1 MADTIKWGKGRRDFL
16 TQFARFEIDRALGTR
31 TTVEQKWRDYLVQY
45 RAHPEDGIAHFPFE
59 GAHKETVPVSADN
72 VDPIMARYMSNIHGA
87 ENIWTM
93 RALSEKW
100 ITAAK
105 PLQDFTQWLDV
116 NQLHMWDVNMR
127 AFQDMIKLGTAA
139 YKTGWKF
146 EQRRTWGYD
155 SQLNRVRRIQTINR
169 PIVDHV
175 NVVNLLTPPEA
186 REINPDVQHGALWV
200 AERLRVR
207 PPALRAMAR
216 GQEPFLPNF
225 IPEAV
230 DTVIRFVENS
240 LTEEESQR
248 NVNDRIGDELSGAF
262 FESREIELWEMHVR
276 FDTTGD
282 GIEEDIIIT
291 YHKPTA
297 TILRAIYN
305 WLPGGRPYSVIRYL
319 RGDGFFGIGVCEQT
333 EAWQN
338 IISNVLNYD
347 LDKLLLTNA
356 PMFAAK
362 EGANILPDEPIFP
375 GKIWSLLNPKD
386 DLIPIHMVAPGNF
399 DIMQMMGF
407 LQAQSRARTGLN
419 DLQQANIS
427 ALPSRTPATTVQ
439 SLLAEGNT
447 RFDMS
452 IKDLR
457 QGGLSEVGL
466 RVLQNLQFQTR
477 NFTNNPFAQA
487 YLATA
492 QQVLG
497 QPEGQEAVRAITG
510 QGGPGLPAE
519 PIQNG
524 IGVQLTATSGLSNKE
539 LMKQSNLAL
548 LQLGSQMGE
557 QFINLAALIQQGGL
571 VGEVATKLFSGG
583 TELLLRT
590 LEQFDVRNP
599 EEVVPN
605 IQTLLKAN
613 SQLAGGGN
621 IQPLGGGA
629 EGAPGGAAATSGG
642 LGF

>member
-1 MADTIKWGKGRRDFL
+1 MSDVVKWGKGRRDFL
-16 TQFARFEIDRALGTR
+16 KQFASFEIDRALGAR
-31 TTVEQKWRDYLVQY
+31 TTVEKKWRDYLVQY
-45 RAHPEDGIAHFPFE
+45 RAQQENAVSHFPFE
-59 GAHKETVPVSADN
+59 GSSSVTVPVTADN
-72 VDPIMARYMSNIHGA
+72 VDPIMARYMANIHGA
-87 ENIWTM
+87 ENVWTM

-100 ITAAK
+100 VNAAK

-127 AFQDMIKLGTAA
+127 AFQDMVKLGTAV

-155 SQLNRVRRIQTINR
+155 EQLNRVRRTQMINV
-169 PIVDHV
+169 PFVDHV
-175 NVVNLLTPPEA
+175 NIVNLLVPPEA
-186 REINPDVQHGALWV
+186 REIDPDVQHGALWA
-200 AERLRVR
+200 AERLRIR

-230 DTVIRFVENS
+230 ATVTRFVENS

-248 NVNDRIGDELSGAF
+248 NINDRVGDDLSGAF
-262 FESREIELWEMHVR
+262 FESREIELWEMHLR

-282 GIEEDIIIT
+282 GIEEDIIVT

-319 RGDGFFGIGVCEQT
+319 RGDGFFGIGVGEQT
-333 EAWQN
+333 EVWQEV
-338 IISNVLNYD
+338 ISNVLNYD
-347 LDKLLLTNA
+347 IDKLLLSNA
-356 PMFAAK
+356 PMFAVK

-375 GKIWSLLNPKD
+375 GKIWSLMNPKD
-386 DLIPIHMVAPGNF
+386 DIQALHMIAPGNF

-407 LQAQSRARTGLN
+407 LKGEARARTGLN

-439 SLLAEGNT
+439 SLLQEGNT

-497 QPEGQEAVRAITG
+497 EPEGQEAVRAITG

-539 LMKQSNLAL
+539 LQKQSNLAL

-557 QFINLAALIQQGGL
+557 QFIQLAGLIQQGGL
-571 VGEVATKLFSGG
+571 VGEVAQKLFAGG

-599 EEVVPN
+599 EEIVPN

-613 SQLAGGGN
+613 QQLAGGGN
-621 IQPLGGGA
+621 IQPLGGAAG
-629 EGAPGGAAATSGG
+629 GAPGGAEAASGG
-642 LGF
+642 LRF

>member
-1 MADTIKWGKGRRDFL
+1 MADTVKWGAKRRDHLQQFL
-16 TQFARFEIDRALGTR
+16 RFEIDRALSAR
-31 TTVEQKWRDYLVQY
+31 IDIEKKWRGWLTQY
-45 RAHPEDGIAHFPFE
+45 RAQTEDGIAHFPFE
-59 GAHKETVPVSADN
+59 GASRVTVPVMADN
-72 VDPIMARYMSNIHGA
+72 VDPIWARYMANIHGA
-87 ENIWTM
+87 ENVWTM

-100 ITAAK
+100 ITAVK

-127 AFQDMIKLGTAA
+127 AFQDMIKLGTAV

-155 SQLNRVRRIQTINR
+155 ENLNRTRRIEQINA
-169 PIVDHV
+169 PVVDHV
-175 NVVNLLTPPEA
+175 NIVNFLVPPEA
-186 REINPDVQHGALWV
+186 REIDPDVQHGALWV
-200 AERLRVR
+200 AERLRIR
-207 PPALRAMAR
+207 PPQLKAMAK

-230 DTVIRFVENS
+230 DIVIRSVENS
-240 LTEEESQR
+240 LTDEESLR
-248 NVNDRIGDELSGAF
+248 NRNDYIGDGLSGAF
-262 FESREIELWEMHVR
+262 FESREIELWEAHVR

-282 GIEEDIIIT
+282 GIEDDIIIT
-291 YHKPTA
+291 FHKPTA

-319 RGDGFFGIGVCEQT
+319 RGDGFYGIGVGEQT
-333 EAWQN
+333 ETWQEV
-338 IISNVLNYD
+338 ISNVLNYD
-347 LDKLLLTNA
+347 IDKLLLSNS
-356 PMFAAK
+356 PMFAVK
-362 EGANILPDEPIFP
+362 EGSNILPDEPIFP
-375 GKIWSLLNPKD
+375 GKIWTLLNPKD
-386 DLIPIHMVAPGNF
+386 DIQTFHMTAPGNF
-399 DIMQMMGF
+399 DMMQMMSF
-407 LQAQSRARTGLN
+407 LEEQSRRRTGLN

-439 SLLAEGNT
+439 SLLQEGNT

-492 QQVLG
+492 KQVLG
-497 QPEGQEAVRAITG
+497 EPEGDEAVRAITG
-510 QGGPGLPAE
+510 GFPAE

-548 LQLGSQMGE
+548 LQLGTQMGE
-557 QFINLAALIQQGGL
+557 QFINLGALIQQGGL
-571 VGEVATKLFSGG
+571 VGDVAKKLFAGG
-583 TELLLRT
+583 SELLLRT
-590 LEQFDVRNP
+590 MEQFDVRNP
-599 EEVVPN
+599 EEIVPN
-605 IQTLLKAN
+605 IESLLQAN
-613 SQLAGGGN
+613 QQLAGGGN
-621 IQPLGGGA
+621 IQPLGGTAG
-629 EGAPGGAAATSGG
+629 GAPGGAGAPAGG

>member
-1 MADTIKWGKGRRDFL
+1 MADTVKYGKGRRDFL
-16 TQFARFEIDRALGTR
+16 RQFLRFEIDRALGAR
-31 TTVEQKWRDYLVQY
+31 TSVEKKWRDYLVQY
-45 RAHPEDGIAHFPFE
+45 RAQPEVGIAHFPFE
-59 GAHKETVPVSADN
+59 GASKVTVPVTANN
-72 VDPIMARYMSNIHGA
+72 VDPIWARYMANIHGA
-87 ENIWTM
+87 ENVWTM

-100 ITAAK
+100 VTAAK

-127 AFQDMIKLGTAA
+127 AFQDMIKLGTAV

-155 SQLNRVRRIQTINR
+155 DQLNRVRRTEMINR
-169 PIVDHV
+169 PVVDHV
-175 NVVNLLTPPEA
+175 NIVNLLVPPEA
-186 REINPDVQHGALWV
+186 REVDPDVQHGALWV
-200 AERLRVR
+200 AERLRIR

-225 IPEAV
+225 IPEGV
-230 DTVIRFVENS
+230 EEVMRWVENS

-248 NVNDRIGDELSGAF
+248 NVNDRVGDDLSGAF
-262 FESREIELWEMHVR
+262 FESREIELWETHLR

-282 GIEEDIIIT
+282 GIEEDIIVT
-291 YHKPTA
+291 YHKPTS
-297 TILRAIYN
+297 TILRSVYN

-319 RGDGFFGIGVCEQT
+319 RGDGFYGIGVGEQT
-333 EAWQN
+333 ETWQEV
-338 IISNVLNYD
+338 ISNVLNYD
-347 LDKLLLTNA
+347 IDKLLLSNA

-386 DLIPIHMVAPGNF
+386 DLLPIHMVAPGNF
-399 DIMQMMGF
+399 DMMQMMGF
-407 LQAQSRARTGLN
+407 LQEESRRHTGLN

-439 SLLAEGNT
+439 SLLQEGNT

-477 NFTNNPFAQA
+477 NFTNNPFAKA

-497 QPEGQEAVRAITG
+497 EPEGQEAVRAITG
-510 QGGPGLPAE
+510 GFPAE

-548 LQLGSQMGE
+548 LQIGSQMGE
-557 QFINLAALIQQGGL
+557 QFINLAALVQQGGL
-571 VGEVATKLFSGG
+571 VGEVATKLFAGG
-583 TELLLRT
+583 SELLLRT

-599 EEVVPN
+599 EEIVPN
-605 IQTLLKAN
+605 IQALLSAQ
-613 SQLAGGGN
+613 SQLSGGGN
-621 IQPLGGGA
+621 IQPLGGAAGN
-629 EGAPGGAAATSGG
+629 APGGASASGGG

>member
-1 MADTIKWGKGRRDFL
+1 MADLVRWGPKRRDFFA
-16 TQFARFEIDRALGTR
+16 QFARFEIDRALGAR
-31 TTVEQKWRDYLVQY
+31 TTVEQKWRDWLVQY

-59 GAHKETVPVSADN
+59 GAHRETVPVSADN
-72 VDPIMARYMSNIHGA
+72 VDPIWASYMANIHGA

-100 ITAAK
+100 VNAAK

-116 NQLHMWDVNMR
+116 NQLHMWDVNM
-127 AFQDMIKLGTAA
+127 QVLPNMVKLGTAV
-139 YKTGWKF
+139 YKTGWRF

-155 SQLNRVRRIQTINR
+155 EQLNRVRRTQMINA
-169 PIVDHV
+169 PLVDQV
-175 NVVNLLTPPEA
+175 NIVNLLTPPEA
-186 REINPDVQHGALWV
+186 REIDPDVQHGALWV
-200 AERLRVR
+200 GERLRIR
-207 PPALRAMAR
+207 PPQLRAMAR

-225 IPEAV
+225 LPEAV
-230 DTVIRFVENS
+230 TTVMRWVENS
-240 LTEEESQR
+240 LTEEEAQR
-248 NVNDRIGDELSGAF
+248 NVNDRVGDSLSGAF

-282 GIEEDIIIT
+282 GIEEDIIVT
-291 YHKPTA
+291 FHKPTA

-305 WLPGGRPYSVIRYL
+305 WLPGGRPYSVVRYL

-333 EAWQN
+333 ETWQN
-338 IISNVLNYD
+338 VISNVLNYD

-356 PMFAAK
+356 PMFVVR

-375 GKIWSLLNPKD
+375 GKIWSVLNPKED
-386 DLIPIHMVAPGNF
+386 ILPMHMVAPGNF

-407 LQAQSRARTGLN
+407 LQEQSRARTGLN
-419 DLQQANIS
+419 ELQQANIS
-427 ALPSRTPATTVQ
+427 SLPSRTPATTVQ
-439 SLLAEGNT
+439 SLLQEGNT

-466 RVLQNLQFQTR
+466 RVLQNLQFQTK

-497 QPEGQEAVRAITG
+497 EPEGQEAVRAITG
-510 QGGPGLPAE
+510 GFPAE

-539 LMKQSNLAL
+539 LQKQSNLAL

-599 EEVVPN
+599 EEIVPN
-605 IQTLLKAN
+605 IQTLLQAN
-613 SQLAGGGN
+613 QQLAGGGN
-621 IQPLGGGA
+621 IQPLGGAAG
-629 EGAPGGAAATSGG
+629 GAPGGASAAGGG
-642 LGF
+642 LRF

>member
-1 MADTIKWGKGRRDFL
+1 MSDVVKWGPKRRDFL
-16 TQFARFEIDRALGTR
+16 NQFLRFEIDRALSAR
-31 TTVEQKWRDYLVQY
+31 SVAEQKWRDWLVQY
-45 RAHPEDGIAHFPFE
+45 RAQPEDGVAHFPFE
-59 GAHKETVPVSADN
+59 GASKVTVPVTAMN
-72 VDPIMARYMSNIHGA
+72 NDPIWSRYMANIHGA

-100 ITAAK
+100 VTAAK
-105 PLQDFTQWLDV
+105 PLQDFTQWLDT
-116 NQLHMWDVNMR
+116 NLLKMWDVNMR
-127 AFQDMIKLGTAA
+127 AFRDMVLLGTAV

-146 EQRRTWGYD
+146 EQKRVWGYD
-155 SQLNRVRRIQTINR
+155 EQLNRVRQVQMINQ
-169 PIVDHV
+169 PFVDHV
-175 NVVNLLTPPEA
+175 NIVNFLVPPEA
-186 REINPDVQHGALWV
+186 REVDPDVQHGALWV
-200 AERLRVR
+200 GERLRIR
-207 PPALRAMAR
+207 PPALQVMGR

-225 IPEAV
+225 IPEAITKV
-230 DTVIRFVENS
+230 MRWVENS
-240 LTEEESQR
+240 LTEDEHQR
-248 NVNDRIGDELSGAF
+248 NVNDRIGDDLSGAF
-262 FESREIELWEMHVR
+262 FETREIELWEMHVR
-276 FDTTGD
+276 FDASGD
-282 GIEEDIIIT
+282 GIEEDLIVT

-319 RGDGFFGIGVCEQT
+319 RGDGFYGVGVGEQT
-333 EAWQN
+333 ETWQDV
-338 IISNVLNYD
+338 ISNVLNYD
-347 LDKLLLTNA
+347 IDKLLLSNA
-356 PMFAAK
+356 PMFAVK

-375 GKIWSLLNPKD
+375 GKIWSLFGPQKD
-386 DLIPIHMVAPGNF
+386 ILPLHMVAPGNF
-399 DIMQMMGF
+399 DMMQMMGF
-407 LQAQSRARTGLN
+407 LQEQSRARTGLN

-439 SLLAEGNT
+439 SLLQEGNT

-497 QPEGQEAVRAITG
+497 DPEGSEAVRAITG
-510 QGGPGLPAE
+510 GFPAE

-524 IGVQLTATSGLSNKE
+524 IGVQLTATSGLNNKE
-539 LMKQSNLAL
+539 LQKQSNLAL

-557 QFINLAALIQQGGL
+557 QFINLAGLIQQGGL
-571 VGEVATKLFSGG
+571 VGEVAQKLFSGG

-599 EEVVPN
+599 EEIVPN
-605 IQTLLKAN
+605 LQSILGAQQ
-613 SQLAGGGN
+613 QLSGGGTL
-621 IQPLGGGA
+621 QPLGGA
-629 EGAPGGAAATSGG
+629 NGGAAGGAGAAPAG

>member
-1 MADTIKWGKGRRDFL
+1 MSDTVKWGSKRRDFL
-16 TQFARFEIDRALGTR
+16 KQFLRFEIDRALGAR
-31 TTVEQKWRDYLVQY
+31 TTVEKKWRDYLVQY
-45 RAHPEDGIAHFPFE
+45 RAQPEGGIAHFPFE
-59 GAHKETVPVSADN
+59 GAHKWTVPVAADN
-72 VDPIMARYMSNIHGA
+72 VDPIWSRYMANIHGA
-87 ENIWTM
+87 ENVWTM

-100 ITAAK
+100 LTAAK
-105 PLQDFTQWLDV
+105 PLQDFMQWLDN

-127 AFQDMIKLGTAA
+127 AFQDMIKLGTAV

-155 SQLNRVRRIQTINR
+155 EQLNRTRQIQTINR
-169 PIVDHV
+169 PVVDHV
-175 NVVNLLTPPEA
+175 HIVNFLVPPEA
-186 REINPDVQHGALWV
+186 RDIDPDVQHGALWV
-200 AERLRVR
+200 GERLRIR

-230 DTVIRFVENS
+230 ELVMKFVENS

-248 NVNDRIGDELSGAF
+248 NVNDRIGDDLSGAF
-262 FESREIELWEMHVR
+262 FESREVELWEVHVR

-282 GIEEDIIIT
+282 GIEEDIIVT
-291 YHKPTA
+291 YHKPTS
-297 TILRAIYN
+297 TILRAVYN

-319 RGDGFFGIGVCEQT
+319 RGDGFYGIGVCEQT
-333 EAWQN
+333 ETWQGA
-338 IISNVLNYD
+338 ISDVFNYN

-356 PMFAAK
+356 PMFAVK
-362 EGANILPDEPIFP
+362 EGTNILPDEPIFP
-375 GKIWSLLNPKD
+375 GKIWSVMNPKED
-386 DLIPIHMVAPGNF
+386 IVPFHMVAPGSF
-399 DIMQMMGF
+399 DIMQMMG
-407 LQAQSRARTGLN
+407 LMQEEGRKRTGLN
-419 DLQQANIS
+419 DIQQANIS

-477 NFTNNPFAQA
+477 NFTNNPFAKA
-487 YLATA
+487 YLTTA

-497 QPEGQEAVRAITG
+497 EPEGDEAVRAITG
-510 QGGPGLPAE
+510 GFPAE

-557 QFINLAALIQQGGL
+557 QFINLAALVQQGGL
-571 VGEVATKLFSGG
+571 VGEVATKLFAGG

-599 EEVVPN
+599 EEIVPN

-621 IQPLGGGA
+621 IQPLSGAA
-629 EGAPGGAAATSGG
+629 EGASGGAAPPAGG